1 MKRIS
6 KIALTALLGIFVT
19 IGCGSQNESNPIIP
33 DSPAKNLSYKVKLNG
48 SSEVTIQYLTPAS
61 ELVEITVG
69 LPGGI
74 QEFKFDFQTPSD
86 VHYISATVPETDST
100 HTLLFVTAGGFT
112 KAGKYFVEV
121 SF

>member
-1 MKRIS
+1 MKRIRN
-6 KIALTALLGIFVT
+6 LTLTVLLVTFAT
-19 IGCGSQNESNPIIP
+19 IGCGSQSNPVI
-33 DSPAKNLSYKVKLNG
+33 DDTPATRNLSYKVKLNG
-48 SSEVTIQYLTPAS
+48 SSEVTIQYLTPES

-112 KAGKYFVEV
+112 KAGKYFVEI